1 MIRKVEGLTRHQIF
15 TIATNYSRSPDEV
28 SAEHYCSFYDISE
41 AVFYRCLEKAVQ
53 ESMVSEVVAN
63 MIASKAA
70 RNGERH
76 GGEGARINS
85 LRHYQVLIESRP
97 TFCFNKRDQKKYA
110 EMYAESELG
119 FKEFCR
125 RNYIPC
131 KVLQVA
137 LVNAIQSC
145 QIDDECVERIYQ
157 KSKASHGDE
166 TANRLFDGLREARRR
181 TAEAK
186 KAHERELRK
195 ARSKRKKAEKAKKE
209 DDEKLA
215 KQQTEFIQQTMA
227 EFGIPDELREQ
238 RASLGIAEEFDES
251 KTLGTTEDE

>member
-1 MIRKVEGLTRHQIF
+1 MVRKSDNLTRQQIF
-15 TIATNYSRSPDEV
+15 TIASSYSRSPDEV
-28 SAEHYCSFYDISE
+28 SAEHYCKFYDVSE

-53 ESMVSEVVAN
+53 ESMVSEEVACL
-63 MIASKAA
+63 IASKAA

-85 LRHYQVLIESRP
+85 LRHYQALIDSRP
-97 TFCFNKRDQKKYA
+97 TFCFNKRDQKRYA
-110 EMYAESELG
+110 EMYAKSEYG

-131 KVLQVA
+131 KVLQTA

-145 QIDDECVERIYQ
+145 QIDDACVERIYQ

-166 TANRLFDGLREARRR
+166 ASDRFFDGLKEARRL

-186 KAHERELRK
+186 KTHARDLRR
-195 ARSKRKKAEKAKKE
+195 ARAARKKAAKAKAQE
-209 DDEKLA
+209 DA
-215 KQQTEFIQQTMA
+215 RQSQQQRAYIQQTMD
-227 EFGIPDELREQ
+227 EFSIPDELDEQ
-238 RASLGIAEEFDES
+238 KASLGITDDFDES
-251 KTLGTTEDE
+251 EALGTTEDE